1 MSVTTS
7 TQAAK
12 GRGTVSEHRMS
23 TAPHNDA
30 QVAMHDFIKKGP
42 TMTSNNGL
50 LAHIMAG

>member
-7 TQAAK
+7 MQAAK
-12 GRGTVSEHRMS
+12 GRGTVAEHNMS
-23 TAPHNDA
+23 TPHNDA

-42 TMTSNNGL
+42 TMTFNNGL